1 MTDDLVY
8 TSFEIVAESAG
19 DIAPSVYEKYFA
31 RCPGSEALMTHID
44 NIVRGRML
52 DEVYRLLMLEGYT
65 EEEGYLNFEVKNH
78 KLAYSVQPHM
88 YENLLIAL
96 KDVIEESLG
105 AQWND
110 SFNKAWQSRIT
121 LLLTEIETRH

>member
-1 MTDDLVY
+1 MTEDLVY

-19 DIAPSVYEKYFA
+19 DITPSVYEKYFA

-65 EEEGYLNFEVKNH
+65 EEQGYLNFEVKNH

-105 AQWND
+105 PQWND
-110 SFNKAWQSRIT
+110 SFDNAWQSRIT
-121 LLLTEIETRH
+121 LLLTEIQTRH

>member
-8 TSFEIVAESAG
+8 TSFEIVAEKAG
-19 DIAPSVYEKYFA
+19 DISASVYQKYFA
-31 RCPGSEALMTHID
+31 RCSGSEALMAHID
-44 NIVRGRML
+44 GIVRGRML

-88 YENLLIAL
+88 YENLLTAL
-96 KDVIEESLG
+96 KDVIAESLG
-105 AQWND
+105 RQWDD
-110 SFNKAWQSRIT
+110 SFDKAWQSRIA
-121 LLLTEIETRH
+121 LLLTEIQKRH